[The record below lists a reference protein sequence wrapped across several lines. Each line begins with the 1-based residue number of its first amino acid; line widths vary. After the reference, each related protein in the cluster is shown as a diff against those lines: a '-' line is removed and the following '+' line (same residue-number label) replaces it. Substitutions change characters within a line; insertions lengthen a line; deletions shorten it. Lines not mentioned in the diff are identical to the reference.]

1 MPEGDT
7 IFRLA
12 EQLRPK
18 LLDAEVRRLH
28 LHRTPPTRLPKLPTT
43 VDEVRAVGKHLL
55 ITFGTGHVFDS
66 HLKMNGSWDIHRP
79 GGRWRE
85 PRGAMRALIETDEVE
100 AVLFSTRDVR
110 IYDPRD
116 TSTKPWERLGPDLC
130 LADVDVGLAVERAR
144 WLPDDTEIA
153 EVLLDQRPACGIGNV
168 YKSEVLWAERIH
180 PRTRLAELDD
190 DTLHRLYATANRLL
204 RANLSRSK
212 RVTHGRGLAVYG
224 RERSGCP
231 RCHGRVRF
239 TKQGGL
245 DRSTY
250 WCERCQVRA

>member
-18 LLDAEVRRLH
+18 LLGGAVRRLH

-43 VDEVRAVGKHLL
+43 IDEVRAVGKHLL

-66 HLKMNGSWDIHRP
+66 HLKMNGSWDVHRP
-79 GGRWRE
+79 GQRWRE
-85 PRGAMRALIETDEVE
+85 PRGAMRALIETDDVE
-100 AVLFSTRDVR
+100 AVLSATRDVR

-116 TSTKPWERLGPDLC
+116 TSTKPWEQLGPDLC
-130 LADVDVGLAVERAR
+130 HDDVDLATAVERAR
-144 WLPDDTEIA
+144 WLPDDTEIV

-180 PRTRLAELDD
+180 PNTPLGELADD
-190 DTLHRLYATANRLL
+190 HLHRLYATANRLL
-204 RANLSRSK
+204 RANLTRSK

-231 RCHGRVRF
+231 RCHGRIRYA
-239 TKQGGL
+239 KHGGL

-250 WCERCQVRA
+250 WCDRCQVRA